1 MLRKF
6 SFQKLILL
14 LAVLIFLIATFTWDI
29 SFNIQKDNNSI
40 FDVEESFKKLENIT
54 WELLYSPD
62 NAWLSFYENIS
73 NIDDSLKI
81 QTYDFTNKTL
91 KSEFKKLLDR
101 WVDIKLIMEN
111 YKYQQFKNTRRDISN
126 YFTGYTNFE
135 IKSDEQMW
143 TEYVHS
149 KINLVDSGFWIQ
161 TANLTDSS
169 FFKNREHFF
178 YSENTWV
185 RKSLNNIFE
194 KDWNGE
200 EIKFEDIH
208 PNLVICNI
216 NCRDVIEYI
225 LNWADKSILIQTQ
238 YIVDDSILE
247 ILKDK
252 VVLNKSSLLTG
263 SSFEK
268 VAQEWLD
275 VRFVVAATETNDD
288 LLEYFGPSIVRKFDQ
303 HYNHTKIILV
313 DDEILLLWS
322 MNLSDNSL
330 DKNREIGILIIDK
343 DIINQF
349 KKMFEKDRE
358 NSKY

>member
-6 SFQKLILL
+6 SFQKLVLL
-14 LAVLIFLIATFTWDI
+14 LAVLIFLIAIFTWDI
-29 SFNIQKDNNSI
+29 SLNIQKDNNST
-40 FDVEESFKKLENIT
+40 FDVEESFEKLENVT

-126 YFTGYTNFE
+126 YFTGYKNFE

-143 TEYVHS
+143 TEYIHS
-149 KINLVDSGFWIQ
+149 KINLTDSGFWIQ
-161 TANLTDSS
+161 TANLTNSS
-169 FFKNREHFF
+169 FHSNREHFF
-178 YSENTWV
+178 YSTDTWV
-185 RKSLNNIFE
+185 WQSLNTIFE

-208 PNLVICNI
+208 PNLVVCNV

-225 LNWADKSILIQTQ
+225 LNLADKSILIQTQ

-252 VVLNKSSLLTG
+252 VVLNKSSPLTG

-268 VAQEWLD
+268 GAQYWFD
-275 VRFVVAATETNDD
+275 MRFVVGATETNDE
-288 LLEYFGPSIVRKFDQ
+288 LLAYFWPAVARKFDRY
-303 HYNHTKIILV
+303 YNHTKMILV
-313 DDEILLLWS
+313 DGEILLLWS

-330 DKNREIGILIIDK
+330 DKNREVGILIIDK
-343 DIINQF
+343 DVINQF

-358 NSKY
+358 NSTY